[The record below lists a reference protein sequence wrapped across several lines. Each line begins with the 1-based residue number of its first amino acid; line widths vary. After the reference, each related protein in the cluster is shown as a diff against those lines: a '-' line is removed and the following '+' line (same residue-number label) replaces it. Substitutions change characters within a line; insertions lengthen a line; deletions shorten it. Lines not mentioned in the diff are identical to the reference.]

1 MQILF
6 QHRFQDPIWRLIP
19 SISKEN
25 NWVVETRNG
34 KTKALAF
41 YFLSADYKLVELN
54 THSDWWSGIEA
65 VSKTILLFHGF
76 LQEDLPIHKGI
87 KAFDAIKNEW
97 LWDNE
102 FVAFDSIADEQI
114 TAKSTIGSVSRSI
127 YLDIQSGLE
136 IDSPNIQN
144 QIPNPETVNFLSS
157 EETYFA
163 EIASFISKYTPLSP
177 SNCCEYLETEN
188 HIIVSYYVSN
198 EKKLDNYLLVTTTDG
213 TEELHIC
220 ISEGLKGVAAGTFLV
235 SKGLLSFVKD
245 NYELFIIEML

>member
-6 QHRFQDPIWRLIP
+6 QHCFQDPIWRLIP

-34 KTKALAF
+34 TTKALNF
-41 YFLSADYKLVELN
+41 YFLSTDYKLAELK
-54 THSDWWSGIEA
+54 TSLDWWSGIEA
-65 VSKTILLFHGF
+65 LNGNIVLFHGF
-76 LQEDLPIHKGI
+76 LQEDLPIHQGI

-97 LWDNE
+97 LWENE
-102 FVAFDSIADEQI
+102 FVAFDSIADEYV
-114 TAKSTIGSVSRSI
+114 TAKNTIGSVPKNI
-127 YLDIQSGLE
+127 CLDIQSGFE
-136 IDSPNIQN
+136 IETPSIQN
-144 QIPNPETVNFLSS
+144 QIASPESANLLNS
-157 EETYFA
+157 EQTYFT
-163 EIASFISKYTPLSP
+163 EIVSFISNYTPLSP
-177 SNCCEYLETEN
+177 TNCCEYLETEN

-198 EKKLDNYLLVTTTDG
+198 EKKLDNYLLVTTIDG

>member
-19 SISKEN
+19 SASKEN
-25 NWVVETRNG
+25 NWVVETRSG
-34 KTKALAF
+34 TLKTLSF
-41 YFLSADYKLVELN
+41 YFLSTDYKLVELN
-54 THSDWWSGIEA
+54 TSLDWWTGIEA
-65 VSKTILLFHGF
+65 LNGNIILVHGY

-97 LWDNE
+97 LWENE
-102 FVAFDSIADEQI
+102 FVVFDSIVDKQI
-114 TAKSTIGSVSRSI
+114 TARSSIGSIAHNI
-127 YLDIQSGLE
+127 YLDIKTGLE
-136 IDSPNIQN
+136 IESPSSQSLNSS
-144 QIPNPETVNFLSS
+144 PETANFLNS

-177 SNCCEYLETEN
+177 TNCCEYLETES

-198 EKKLDNYLLVTTTDG
+198 EKKLDNYLLVTTIDG

-245 NYELFIIEML
+245 NYELFIAEMQ

>member
-1 MQILF
+1 LQILI
-6 QHRFQDPIWRLIP
+6 QHRYQDPIWRLIP

-34 KTKALAF
+34 TTKALAF
-41 YFLSADYKLVELN
+41 YFLSTDYKSVELN
-54 THSDWWSGIEA
+54 TNLDWWSGIEA
-65 VSKTILLFHGF
+65 VSKTIVLFHGY

-97 LWDNE
+97 IWENE
-102 FVAFDSIADEQI
+102 FVAFDSISDEQI
-114 TAKSTIGSVSRSI
+114 TAKSTIGSIAKSV
-127 YLDIQSGLE
+127 YLDSKTGLE
-136 IDSPNIQN
+136 IDSPTIHNLN
-144 QIPNPETVNFLSS
+144 LSPKTANFLSS

-163 EIASFISKYTPLSP
+163 EIAIFISKYTPLSP
-177 SNCCEYLETEN
+177 TNCCEYLETEN
-188 HIIVSYYVSN
+188 HIIVSYYVLN
-198 EKKLDNYLLVTTTDG
+198 EKKLDNYLLVTTIDG

-245 NYELFIIEML
+245 NYELFIVEML